1 MKRILLLAM
10 AIACST
16 CATTSRAG
24 SSDIEASN
32 NQFVI
37 QRISTNV
44 DYMETGKGTTSST
57 TGTLDTETGNVFGYA
72 MSLSWMDRGVNNLYC
87 EAEYNL
93 SNGGTKYTGMSLN
106 GGVFGS
112 MVNTS
117 SAKLTNFSTRLG
129 KGFLLHDNFMLTP
142 YVELSSHKWDRGVNS
157 GESYSNNWLGI
168 GALGQFSPVSE
179 LVFTANALLG
189 NTEGSSISVNSGAGI
204 TGFTADLGNSVIFKA
219 GLSADYAFTKNYHG
233 NIGIDYTNFKYHIS
247 HVVPVNGGSLEPD
260 SRTNYTLVKLGV
272 GYAF

>member
-72 MSLSWMDRGVNNLYC
+72 MSLSWMDRGVSNLYC

-204 TGFTADLGNSVIFKA
+204 TGFTAALGNSVIFKA

>member
-72 MSLSWMDRGVNNLYC
+72 MSLSWMDRGVSNLYC

-112 MVNTS
+112 MLNTS
-117 SAKLTNFSTRLG
+117 SAKLTNFSARFG
-129 KGFLLHDNFMLTP
+129 KGFLLHENFMLTP

>member
-72 MSLSWMDRGVNNLYC
+72 MSLSWMDRGVSNLYC

-112 MVNTS
+112 MLNTS
-117 SAKLTNFSTRLG
+117 SAKLTNFSARFG
-129 KGFLLHDNFMLTP
+129 KGFLLHENFMLTP

-204 TGFTADLGNSVIFKA
+204 TGFTAALGNSVIFKA

>member
-72 MSLSWMDRGVNNLYC
+72 MSLSWMDRGVSNLYC

-204 TGFTADLGNSVIFKA
+204 TGLTAALGNSVIFKA